1 MKVKKVLGV
10 MVASLCALSMLA
22 ACGGGKRQWYNRNN
36 GMVLGFDNRK
46 GDSLF

>member
-22 ACGGGKRQWYNRNN
+22 ACGGGGQTPVVQQK
-36 GMVLGFDNRK
+36 
-46 GDSLF
+46 